1 MERDSIIEKNMSLC
15 AQFLNASSADPTL
28 LEGIPDEAYVVLFNN
43 EPDLTLSNFEYLMRF
58 IAIGEPVIQV
68 HATGDVNSPYIF
80 IPKRIYN
87 N

>member
-1 MERDSIIEKNMSLC
+1 MERDLIIEKNMSLC
-15 AQFLNASSADPTL
+15 AQFLNASTEDPTL
-28 LEGIPDEAYVVLFNN
+28 LEGIPEGSYVILFNN
-43 EPDLTLSNFEYLMRF
+43 DRDLTLSNLEYLIRF
-58 IAIGEPVIQV
+58 TGIGESVIQV